1 MTARIQIKRI
11 YEAAAA
17 DDGFRV
23 LIDRLWPRG
32 ISKERAALDDW
43 WKDIAPSPELR
54 TWFGHK
60 EERFAE
66 FAEKYRTELS
76 TGTAAPMHMVTVS
89 EHLAAGENV
98 TLLYGAKDPKI
109 NQAVVLRDWMVGMMD
124 K

>member
-1 MTARIQIKRI
+1 MAEIRIK
-11 YEAAAA
+11 EAE
-17 DDGFRV
+17 DGFRV

-32 ISKERAALDDW
+32 ISKERAALEDW

-60 EERFAE
+60 AEKFAE
-66 FAEKYRTELS
+66 FAEKYRAELS
-76 TGTAAPMHMVTVS
+76 TGTAAPAHMKTVAAR
-89 EHLAAGENV
+89 LAAGENV

-109 NQAVVLRDWMVGMMD
+109 NQAVVLRDWMLHRMD

>member
-66 FAEKYRTELS
+66 FAEKYRVELS

>member
-1 MTARIQIKRI
+1 MAEIRIKRI
-11 YEAAAA
+11 YEAPEAE
-17 DDGFRV
+17 DGFRV

-32 ISKERAALDDW
+32 ISKERAALADW

-60 EERFAE
+60 AVPAYMKTVAARLAE
-66 FAEKYRTELS
+66 
-76 TGTAAPMHMVTVS
+76 
-89 EHLAAGENV
+89 GENV

-109 NQAVVLRDWMVGMMD
+109 NQAVVLRDWMLHRMD